1 MALFHLSI
9 YPFIC
14 DTNNDWKPDLVRY
27 VEMPQ
32 VTLGPLVWGDG
43 EVSLELGSET
53 VCRRVRF
60 EGGLNRGLLGLFAS
74 LLSSFCRGEEIT
86 QLQGLHWPNDF
97 WTLIPAAENKTSSI
111 HNMATAIMIALLNT
125 KLMAPKQYREEPNA
139 SDFRAAVSQPR
150 HLVRTSSVNILNGK
164 LAPTKNC
171 VLDAYSLH
179 TQNLTSSPGLIVSL
193 TGIQ

>member
-1 MALFHLSI
+1 MLQIYINSHSLKYTSANNIFAFISIINLVLLVIVSAIYLS
-9 YPFIC
+9 IC

-60 EGGLNRGLLGLFAS
+60 EGGLNRGLLGLFTS

-97 WTLIPAAENKTSSI
+97 YTLIPAAENKTSSTR
-111 HNMATAIMIALLNT
+111 NMETAIMI
-125 KLMAPKQYREEPNA
+125 
-139 SDFRAAVSQPR
+139 
-150 HLVRTSSVNILNGK
+150 
-164 LAPTKNC
+164 
-171 VLDAYSLH
+171 
-179 TQNLTSSPGLIVSL
+179 
-193 TGIQ
+193 

>member
-1 MALFHLSI
+1 MYKFAFISHCLCYGIISSI
-9 YPFIC
+9 YPSIC

-97 WTLIPAAENKTSSI
+97 WTLIPAAENKTSPI
-111 HNMATAIMIALLNT
+111 HKHGDGNYDCTVKYQIDGSKTIQKRTQCIWFQSCSQSAKTFRLYFLSQYF
-125 KLMAPKQYREEPNA
+125 LMAN
-139 SDFRAAVSQPR
+139 
-150 HLVRTSSVNILNGK
+150 
-164 LAPTKNC
+164 
-171 VLDAYSLH
+171 
-179 TQNLTSSPGLIVSL
+179 
-193 TGIQ
+193 